1 MLQGEKYE
9 GVAIDALKTVLF
21 NVIGVTL
28 GEKEREETEEGGEE
42 KQNVSNFGFYDDDM
56 KFFIRKGEHSR
67 IFSHFK
73 SLYINRMQH
82 LGHVKKYSRNF
93 DQSQLEG
100 SPNSKP
106 MISEKSSQMA

>member
-42 KQNVSNFGFYDDDM
+42 K
-56 KFFIRKGEHSR
+56 
-67 IFSHFK
+67 
-73 SLYINRMQH
+73 
-82 LGHVKKYSRNF
+82 
-93 DQSQLEG
+93 
-100 SPNSKP
+100 
-106 MISEKSSQMA
+106 